1 MGITLLKKYASFC
14 FSYVSHMFSAFG
26 CAQVLGTRGV
36 QCIAATLWTQRA
48 KEHACTRQLHFNN
61 RHRNA
66 LASIRQITKN
76 VVLKIF
82 CLRRLITAIWIIDRY
97 LIRKY
102 AERMIGNFHAIRRMI
117 GKFSFGV
124 RNTLLMDNTFLQL
137 MFCCRRL
144 KA

>member
-1 MGITLLKKYASFC
+1 
-14 FSYVSHMFSAFG
+14 MFSAFG

-61 RHRNA
+61 RNA

-82 CLRRLITAIWIIDRY
+82 CLRRLITTVWIIDRY

-102 AERMIGNFHAIRRMI
+102 AERMIG
-117 GKFSFGV
+117 KFSFGV
-124 RNTLLMDNTFLQL
+124 RNTLLMDINTFLQL
-137 MFCCRRL
+137 MFCWRRL